1 MRITSV
7 RSDGSAIVRGKAA
20 FPMEKKKRKKK
31 RRHPSSKENREIWNC
46 FVNGVKYTYL
56 FRKNIV
62 IKIILFAT
70 MHLFLKY
77 ANTDLQVAQ
86 ADVT

>member
-20 FPMEKKKRKKK
+20 FPMEKKK